1 MKTRIILVGIPVV
14 LIGVMLN
21 NGLISRTSTLE
32 EAKSWARANLADR
45 DYASIYTSEELRYD
59 SNGNSEIV
67 DVPDG
72 SVVTIHW
79 TGDLVEREDESGKEW
94 CFKMELISYGA
105 TIKNYEKCINLVR
118 NSLTGKLLS
127 ENPI

>member
-1 MKTRIILVGIPVV
+1 
-14 LIGVMLN
+14 MLN

-32 EAKSWARANLADR
+32 EAISWASSNLADR
-45 DYASIYTSEELRYD
+45 DYASIYTSEETRYD
-59 SNGNSEIV
+59 ENGNPEIV

-72 SVVTIHW
+72 SLVTIHW
-79 TGDLVEREDESGKEW
+79 TGDLVEREDESGKKW
-94 CFKMELISYGA
+94 CFKMALVSNGS
-105 TIKNYEKCINLVR
+105 TFKNYEKCVNLVR